1 MGESSG
7 LNQRTWRSRIEGDA
21 RRSALSARE
30 PGARPGAGTS
40 VTDRTVAV
48 FGFLLVAAIALLS
61 AVTGR

>member
-1 MGESSG
+1 
-7 LNQRTWRSRIEGDA
+7 
-21 RRSALSARE
+21 
-30 PGARPGAGTS
+30 